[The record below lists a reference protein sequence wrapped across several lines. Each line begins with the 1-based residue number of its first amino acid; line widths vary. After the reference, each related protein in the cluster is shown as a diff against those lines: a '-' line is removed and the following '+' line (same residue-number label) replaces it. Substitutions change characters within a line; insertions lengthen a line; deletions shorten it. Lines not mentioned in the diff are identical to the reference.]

1 MTDQFIINSIIGIA
15 GFLASWAF
23 KSLFDQIRSVK
34 EHAERIDKKLQDLE
48 VQVAGHYVTRAEM
61 QRSLDAI
68 FQLLRDIDNKLA
80 GKADR

>member
-1 MTDQFIINSIIGIA
+1 MDQTLINGILGIA

-23 KSLFDQIRSVK
+23 KSIFEKFEALKKQ
-34 EHAERIDKKLQDLE
+34 AEVISEKLQELE